1 MGYAKI
7 WIFWGNKKEQVL
19 DNLAEKMDKCP
30 AVELGVPRY
39 PPEKKRKERKK
50 KMIAHGP
57 SNKQYASKSWQVFNF
72 QSLGSKSMAFLS
84 SDPILIRQ

>member
-7 WIFWGNKKEQVL
+7 RIIQGNKKEQVL

-30 AVELGVPRY
+30 VVELGVPRY
-39 PPEKKRKERKK
+39 PLKKRERERERKREREREREK

-57 SNKQYASKSWQVFNF
+57 SNKQYANKS
-72 QSLGSKSMAFLS
+72 
-84 SDPILIRQ
+84 

>member
-1 MGYAKI
+1 MGYAKVE
-7 WIFWGNKKEQVL
+7 IFRGNKKEQVL

-39 PPEKKRKERKK
+39 PLKKKEREKK

-57 SNKQYASKSWQVFNF
+57 SNKQYASKS
-72 QSLGSKSMAFLS
+72 
-84 SDPILIRQ
+84 

>member
-7 WIFWGNKKEQVL
+7 RIFRGNKNEQVL
-19 DNLAEKMDKCP
+19 DNLVEKVDKCP

-39 PPEKKRKERKK
+39 PSEKRERK

-57 SNKQYASKSWQVFNF
+57 SNKQYASKS
-72 QSLGSKSMAFLS
+72 
-84 SDPILIRQ
+84 

>member
-1 MGYAKI
+1 
-7 WIFWGNKKEQVL
+7 VL

-39 PPEKKRKERKK
+39 PPEKRE

-57 SNKQYASKSWQVFNF
+57 SNKQYASKS
-72 QSLGSKSMAFLS
+72 
-84 SDPILIRQ
+84 

>member
-7 WIFWGNKKEQVL
+7 RIFRGNKKEQVL

-30 AVELGVPRY
+30 VVELGVPRY
-39 PPEKKRKERKK
+39 PLKKKWERKRK

-57 SNKQYASKSWQVFNF
+57 SNKQYASKSWQSF
-72 QSLGSKSMAFLS
+72 
-84 SDPILIRQ
+84 